1 MTATAWELLAVA
13 SGLIAAGWL
22 LAMSWRRSK

>member
-1 MTATAWELLAVA
+1 MTKLVWELLAVGA
-13 SGLIAAGWL
+13 GLIAAGWL